1 MLIWHGGGRIT
12 LKELDEHIA
21 LLLKRIPESPGIYQY
36 FNTDGQIIY
45 VGKAKN
51 LHRRVSS
58 YFQKDQQTYKTKQ
71 LVKHIADIKYIVVNS
86 EQDAFLLENNLIKQH
101 QPHYN
106 ILLKDG
112 KSYPSICITKEA
124 YPRIFKTRNIDKRVG
139 EYFGPY
145 SYSNVVDILLELIHK
160 LYPLRTCQ
168 MAITKDSIAKN
179 KHKVC
184 LKYHLGTCCGI
195 CENKVSQ
202 DEYLSWI
209 QAAKQIIQ
217 GNAHEI
223 EKDLQRQMM
232 AFSEKM
238 EYEKAALIKE
248 KYELLER
255 FRSKSVITNTN
266 AGEID
271 VFGYAEDGDK
281 VYISI
286 LHLNHGSIVKG
297 QTVEY
302 RKQMDEPKEEML
314 AFGMQELREQLGS
327 QTKEV
332 IVPFIPDVIDENLHI
347 HVAISGDKKR
357 LLDLANRNV
366 EQYKQDRIKQNDK
379 LNPEQRATRILGQ
392 LQSLLQ
398 LPTLPVFIDSFDNS
412 NIQGSNPVA
421 GCVVFKKAKPCKSEY
436 KRFQIKTVEGADD
449 YASMREVVRRR
460 YQHLIDENQPLPN
473 LIIADGG
480 IGQMHAIRETVEDQL
495 GLQIPIAG
503 LKKDSHHRTQT
514 LLYGFPPAE
523 IDMPITSEVFRFM
536 TQIQDEVHRF
546 AITYHKKQR
555 SKAQIKSQLDDIQG
569 VGPAMKQKLL
579 QHFGSISK
587 IKSATID
594 ELTKIVGTSR
604 ASSIYEFFNGNLSL

>member
-1 MLIWHGGGRIT
+1 M
-12 LKELDEHIA
+12 KQKDEHIA
-21 LLLKRIPESPGIYQY
+21 LLLKRIPENPGVYQY
-36 FNTDGQIIY
+36 INTDGQIIY

-51 LHRRVSS
+51 LHRRVNS

-71 LVKHIADIKYIVVNS
+71 LVKHIADIKYIVVDS

-112 KSYPSICITKEA
+112 KSYPSICITKED
-124 YPRIFKTRNIDKRVG
+124 YPRIFKTRTIDKKIG
-139 EYFGPY
+139 DFFGPF
-145 SYSNVVDILLELIHK
+145 SYGNTVDLFLELIHK
-160 LYPLRTCQ
+160 LYPIRTCK
-168 MAITKDSIAKN
+168 MPLTKDSVTKQ

-195 CENKVSQ
+195 CENKVSK
-202 DEYLSWI
+202 EIYNEWI
-209 QAAKQIIQ
+209 SQAKKIIQ

-223 EKDLQRQMM
+223 EKDLQQKMLTLSEQM
-232 AFSEKM
+232 K
-238 EYEKAALIKE
+238 YEQAATIKE

-255 FRSKSVITNTN
+255 FRSKTVITNTK

-271 VFGYAEDGDK
+271 VFGYAEDGEK

-286 LHLNHGSIVKG
+286 LHLNNGSIVQG

-302 RKQMDEPKEEML
+302 RKQLDEPKEEML
-314 AFGMQELREQLGS
+314 AFGMQELREQIGS
-327 QTKEV
+327 KTKEV
-332 IVPFIPDVIDENLHI
+332 IVPFIPDVIDENLHVNI
-347 HVAISGDKKR
+347 ANSGDKKK
-357 LLDLANRNV
+357 LLDLANHNV

-379 LNPEQRATRILGQ
+379 LNPDQRATRILGQ

-412 NIQGSNPVA
+412 NIQGSSPVA

-436 KRFQIKTVEGADD
+436 KRFQIKTVSGPDD

-460 YQHLIDENQPLPN
+460 YQDLIDNNQPLPN

-480 IGQMHAIRETVEDQL
+480 IGQMHAIREAVEDQL
-495 GLQIPIAG
+495 GLHIPIAG
-503 LKKDSHHRTQT
+503 LKKDTHHRTQT
-514 LLYGFPPAE
+514 LLYGFPPVE
-523 IDMPITSEVFRFM
+523 IDMPITSEIFRFM
-536 TQIQDEVHRF
+536 VQIQDEVHRF
-546 AITYHKKQR
+546 AISYHKNKR

-569 VGPAMKQKLL
+569 VGPIIKQKLL
-579 QHFGSISK
+579 RHFGSVTK

-594 ELTKIVGTSR
+594 ELAQIVGTSR
-604 ASSIYEFFNGNLSL
+604 ASTIYEYFQANLSL

>member
-1 MLIWHGGGRIT
+1 M
-12 LKELDEHIA
+12 KQKDEHIA
-21 LLLKRIPESPGIYQY
+21 LLLKRIPENPGVYQY

-51 LHRRVSS
+51 LHRRVNS

-71 LVKHIADIKYIVVNS
+71 LVKHIADIKYIVVDS

-112 KSYPSICITKEA
+112 KSYPSICITKED
-124 YPRIFKTRNIDKRVG
+124 YPRIFKTRTIDKKIG
-139 EYFGPY
+139 DFFGPF
-145 SYSNVVDILLELIHK
+145 SYGNTVDLFLELIHK
-160 LYPLRTCQ
+160 LYPIRTCK
-168 MAITKDSIAKN
+168 MLLTKDSVTKQ

-195 CENKVSQ
+195 CENKVSK
-202 DEYLSWI
+202 EIYNEWI
-209 QAAKQIIQ
+209 SQAKKIIQ

-223 EKDLQRQMM
+223 EKDLQQKMLTLSEQM
-232 AFSEKM
+232 K
-238 EYEKAALIKE
+238 YEQAATVKE

-255 FRSKSVITNTN
+255 FRSKTVITNTK

-271 VFGYAEDGDK
+271 VFGYAEDGEK

-286 LHLNHGSIVKG
+286 LHLNNGSIVQG

-302 RKQMDEPKEEML
+302 RKQLDEPKEEML
-314 AFGMQELREQLGS
+314 AFGMQELREQIGS
-327 QTKEV
+327 KTKEV
-332 IVPFIPDVIDENLHI
+332 IVPFIPDVIDENLHVNI
-347 HVAISGDKKR
+347 ANSGDKKK
-357 LLDLANRNV
+357 LLDLANHNV

-379 LNPEQRATRILGQ
+379 LNPDQRATRILGQ

-412 NIQGSNPVA
+412 NIQGSSPVA

-436 KRFQIKTVEGADD
+436 KRFQIKTVSGPDD

-460 YQHLIDENQPLPN
+460 YQDLIDNNQPLPN

-480 IGQMHAIRETVEDQL
+480 IGQMHAIREAVEDQL
-495 GLQIPIAG
+495 GLHIPIAG
-503 LKKDSHHRTQT
+503 LKKDTHHRTQT
-514 LLYGFPPAE
+514 LLYGFPPVE
-523 IDMPITSEVFRFM
+523 IDMPITSEIFRFM
-536 TQIQDEVHRF
+536 VQIQDEVHRF
-546 AITYHKKQR
+546 AISYHKNKR

-569 VGPAMKQKLL
+569 VGPIIKQKLL
-579 QHFGSISK
+579 RHFGSVTK

-594 ELTKIVGTSR
+594 ELAQIVGTSR
-604 ASSIYEFFNGNLSL
+604 ASTIYEYFQANLSL

>member
-1 MLIWHGGGRIT
+1 M
-12 LKELDEHIA
+12 KQKDEHIT
-21 LLLKRIPESPGIYQY
+21 LLLKRIPENPGVYQY

-51 LHRRVSS
+51 LHRRVNS

-71 LVKHIADIKYIVVNS
+71 LVKHIADIKYIVVDS

-112 KSYPSICITKEA
+112 KSYPSICITKED
-124 YPRIFKTRNIDKRVG
+124 YPRIFKTRTIDKKIG
-139 EYFGPY
+139 DYFGPF
-145 SYSNVVDILLELIHK
+145 SYGNTVDLFLELIHK
-160 LYPLRTCQ
+160 LYPIRTCK
-168 MAITKDSIAKN
+168 MPLTKDSVTKQ

-195 CENKVSQ
+195 CENKVSK
-202 DEYLSWI
+202 EIYNEWI
-209 QAAKQIIQ
+209 SQAKKIIQ

-223 EKDLQRQMM
+223 EKDLQQKMLTLSEQM
-232 AFSEKM
+232 K
-238 EYEKAALIKE
+238 YEQAATVKE

-255 FRSKSVITNTN
+255 FRSKTVITNTK

-271 VFGYAEDGDK
+271 VFGYAEDGEK

-286 LHLNHGSIVKG
+286 LHLNNGSIVQG

-302 RKQMDEPKEEML
+302 RKQLDEPKEEML
-314 AFGMQELREQLGS
+314 AFGMQELREQIGS
-327 QTKEV
+327 KTKEV
-332 IVPFIPDVIDENLHI
+332 IVPFIPDVIDENLHVNI
-347 HVAISGDKKR
+347 ANSGDKKK
-357 LLDLANRNV
+357 LLDLANHNV

-379 LNPEQRATRILGQ
+379 LNPDQRATRILGQ

-398 LPTLPVFIDSFDNS
+398 LPTLPVLIDSFDNS
-412 NIQGSNPVA
+412 NIQGSSPVA

-436 KRFQIKTVEGADD
+436 KRFQIKTVSGPDD

-460 YQHLIDENQPLPN
+460 YQDLIDNNQPLPN

-480 IGQMHAIRETVEDQL
+480 IGQMHAIREAVEDQL
-495 GLQIPIAG
+495 GLHIPIAG
-503 LKKDSHHRTQT
+503 LKKDTHHRTQT
-514 LLYGFPPAE
+514 LLYGFPPVE
-523 IDMPITSEVFRFM
+523 IDMPITSEIFRFM
-536 TQIQDEVHRF
+536 VQIQDEVHRF
-546 AITYHKKQR
+546 AISYHKNKR

-569 VGPAMKQKLL
+569 VGPIIKQKLL
-579 QHFGSISK
+579 RHFGSVTK

-594 ELTKIVGTSR
+594 ELAQIVGTYR
-604 ASSIYEFFNGNLSL
+604 ASTIYEYFQANLSL

>member
-1 MLIWHGGGRIT
+1 V
-12 LKELDEHIA
+12 KQKDEHIA
-21 LLLKRIPESPGIYQY
+21 LLLKRIPENPGVYQY

-51 LHRRVSS
+51 LHRRVNS

-71 LVKHIADIKYIVVNS
+71 LVKHIADIKYIVVDS

-112 KSYPSICITKEA
+112 KSYPSICITKED
-124 YPRIFKTRNIDKRVG
+124 YPRIFKTRTIDKKIG
-139 EYFGPY
+139 DFFGPF
-145 SYSNVVDILLELIHK
+145 SYGNTVDLFLELIHK
-160 LYPLRTCQ
+160 LYPIRTCK
-168 MAITKDSIAKN
+168 MPLTKDSVTKQ

-195 CENKVSQ
+195 CENKVSK
-202 DEYLSWI
+202 EIYNEWI
-209 QAAKQIIQ
+209 SQAKKIIQ

-223 EKDLQRQMM
+223 EKDLQQKMLTLSEQM
-232 AFSEKM
+232 K
-238 EYEKAALIKE
+238 YEQAAIVKE

-255 FRSKSVITNTN
+255 FRSKTVITNTK

-271 VFGYAEDGDK
+271 VFGYAEDGEK

-286 LHLNHGSIVKG
+286 LHLNNGSIVQG

-302 RKQMDEPKEEML
+302 RKQLDEPKEEML
-314 AFGMQELREQLGS
+314 AFGMLELREQIGS
-327 QTKEV
+327 KTKEV
-332 IVPFIPDVIDENLHI
+332 IVPFIPDVIDENLHVNI
-347 HVAISGDKKR
+347 ANSGDKKK
-357 LLDLANRNV
+357 LLDLANHNV

-379 LNPEQRATRILGQ
+379 LNPDQRATRILGQ

-412 NIQGSNPVA
+412 NIQGSSPVA

-436 KRFQIKTVEGADD
+436 KRFQIKTVSGPDD

-460 YQHLIDENQPLPN
+460 YQDLIDNNQPLPN

-480 IGQMHAIRETVEDQL
+480 IGQMHAIREAVEDQL
-495 GLQIPIAG
+495 GLHIPIAG
-503 LKKDSHHRTQT
+503 LKKDTHHRTQT
-514 LLYGFPPAE
+514 LLYGFPPVE
-523 IDMPITSEVFRFM
+523 IDMPITSEIFRFM
-536 TQIQDEVHRF
+536 VQIQDEVHRF
-546 AITYHKKQR
+546 AISYHKNKR

-569 VGPAMKQKLL
+569 VGPIIKQKLL
-579 QHFGSISK
+579 RHFGSVTK

-594 ELTKIVGTSR
+594 ELAQIVGTSR
-604 ASSIYEFFNGNLSL
+604 ASTIYEYFQANLSL